1 MVLWCASCEKGTK
14 EEEVGTQREKLC
26 QNFQGESFV
35 WGIEILVQFFVE
47 CPELLGVSFV
57 ECPELLGVSFVECPE
72 LLGVSF
78 FECLGSRQ
86 VFLLEAI
93 VGALLS
99 LLVFAEKYLIVQ
111 GRGTDY

>member
-57 ECPELLGVSFVECPE
+57 ECPELLE
-72 LLGVSF
+72 VSF
-78 FECLGSRQ
+78 FEGLGSRQ

>member
-47 CPELLGVSFV
+47 CPELLGVSF
-57 ECPELLGVSFVECPE
+57 
-72 LLGVSF
+72 

>member
-57 ECPELLGVSFVECPE
+57 ECPELLGVSF
-72 LLGVSF
+72 

-99 LLVFAEKYLIVQ
+99 LLVFAEKYLYIVQ
-111 GRGTDY
+111 ESGTDY